1 MIWCERQGKEVNES
15 ALMTDSA
22 KMEKMI
28 KHFKT
33 HRCALDFDHSF
44 CKATFIDLTNEQNAT
59 TTRTRTTT
67 AVKDRRTFLLLRGV
81 RLTSELKGIADV
93 TL

>member
-1 MIWCERQGKEVNES
+1 MIWYERQGKEVNES
-15 ALMTDSA
+15 ALMTDPV

-44 CKATFIDLTNEQNAT
+44 CKATFIDLTN
-59 TTRTRTTT
+59 
-67 AVKDRRTFLLLRGV
+67 KD
-81 RLTSELKGIADV
+81 
-93 TL
+93 